1 MAEREPELGPLLER
15 AVAEL
20 KTPVD
25 LGAEVDRRALAEI
38 ARDRAP
44 RVLLFRRRVAWI
56 AAFAGAAAISLLVLM
71 NQATAPESLVRFAIQ
86 EPSARSITIVG
97 DFNDWDP
104 AMTPLARSRDGE
116 WKVSLEL
123 PPKRYRYSYLVDG
136 STWMADPKRPG
147 LPDRDFDAPTSL
159 VTVEERSP

>member
-56 AAFAGAAAISLLVLM
+56 AALACAAATLLLVLM
-71 NQATAPESLVRFAIQ
+71 NQATAPESMVRFAIQ

-104 AMTPLARSRDGE
+104 AMTPLARSGDGE

-123 PPKRYRYSYLVDG
+123 PPGRYRYSYLVDG
-136 STWMADPKRPG
+136 STWMADPERPA